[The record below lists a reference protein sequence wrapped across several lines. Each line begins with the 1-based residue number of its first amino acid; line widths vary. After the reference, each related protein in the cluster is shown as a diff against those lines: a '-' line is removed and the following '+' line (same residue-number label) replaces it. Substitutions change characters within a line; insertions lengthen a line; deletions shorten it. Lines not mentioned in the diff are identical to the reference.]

1 MVYNILHIIECNMPK
16 TQHCTRYIPY
26 IGICYIRVT
35 LLLSMIENCD
45 VEEEEEEEKQDVRFI
60 MAHSGKFKKE
70 ITTLSPHHE
79 LNFLKNVLK

>member
-1 MVYNILHIIECNMPK
+1 
-16 TQHCTRYIPY
+16 
-26 IGICYIRVT
+26 
-35 LLLSMIENCD
+35 MIENCD